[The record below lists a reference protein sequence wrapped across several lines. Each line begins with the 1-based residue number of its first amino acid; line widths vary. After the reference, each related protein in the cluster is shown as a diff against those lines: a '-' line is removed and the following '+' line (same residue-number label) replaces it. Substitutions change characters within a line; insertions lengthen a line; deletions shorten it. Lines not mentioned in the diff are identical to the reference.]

1 MGLGKKTNNKIKFIK
16 KYLFDKEGA
25 NLSSTKDV
33 YEFIKTDR
41 PELIVLR
48 PTTQW
53 YQKVFDTYYR
63 YLQAEEEQ
71 KELIIKTFVAYREE
85 RLESMRR
92 TRERRKAKQNA
103 VVGEMSAQSKYS
115 HRNAEILY
123 NSPEWQKLRYFVLK
137 RDNGICQLCGRGRK
151 DGVVL
156 HVDHI
161 VPLSVDWSKRLDPN
175 NLQTLCEDCNL
186 GKSNKDCI
194 DWR

>member
-1 MGLGKKTNNKIKFIK
+1 MGLGKKTNNKIKFIMQ
-16 KYLFDKEGA
+16 YLSDKEGV

-33 YEFIKTDR
+33 YEYIKKDR

-115 HRNAEILY
+115 RSNAEILY

>member
-16 KYLFDKEGA
+16 KFLSDKEGV

-48 PTTQW
+48 PTTPW
-53 YQKVFDTYYR
+53 YQKVFDAYYR

-103 VVGEMSAQSKYS
+103 VVGEASEQSKYS
-115 HRNAEILY
+115 RTNAEILY